1 MTARDEVG
9 AWRFYVG
16 LETAD
21 GSQFDPAGAAELVAR
36 RLAAMTGQ
44 GACTIVEA
52 RGWFEG
58 RPEPALV
65 IYVSGLTEAQ
75 KGDLVDQLCRT
86 LRQRCIGVERAPVLE
101 LAGPGLVGA
110 AEAA

>member
-1 MTARDEVG
+1 MTARNEVG

-21 GSQFDPAGAAELVAR
+21 GSRFDRAEAAELVAR
-36 RLAAMTGQ
+36 RLAVVTGQ

-65 IYVSGLTEAQ
+65 IYVSGLVDAQ
-75 KGDLVDQLCRT
+75 KDELVDWLCAA
-86 LRQRCIGVERAPVLE
+86 LRQRCVGVERAPVLE
-101 LAGPGLVGA
+101 LAGPGLVRT